1 MLLHFLFCLRLR
13 AEENYTDTNCLGKLP
28 FGQHFGLGND
38 CSVSCVGTQ
47 VRYGVRRRIRSQL
60 WQTLTL
66 WHLQGFWD
74 SFVIAV
80 TIIIIPSQGFE
91 WRLYERKGLVKCFG
105 FYFFSFLSSTSMFRW
120 SVSFLTEWMKVSQTN
135 RFSTVCKPNK
145 ESFGAGAAF
154 MLETSSPSRRGTLK
168 KWGRKWRKEIGIRK
182 TEKQGGSNFTSTVVI
197 QGERGK
203 HCGNCS
209 SEVDSLPL
217 ILSFFQLSSQGLRWY
232 LEWLFN

>member
-1 MLLHFLFCLRLR
+1 M
-13 AEENYTDTNCLGKLP
+13 
-28 FGQHFGLGND
+28 
-38 CSVSCVGTQ
+38 GTQ

-105 FYFFSFLSSTSMFRW
+105 FYFFFFFKQQIHVQMECVLLNWVNESLTNESVLYSLQAQQREFWCRGCIHVGNFQSFKEGST
-120 SVSFLTEWMKVSQTN
+120 E
-135 RFSTVCKPNK
+135 
-145 ESFGAGAAF
+145 
-154 MLETSSPSRRGTLK
+154 K